1 MSDIRLKVITVEPQ
15 AAPLIIKNGNVRI
28 NDTTPS
34 SSTITGACIVY
45 GGIGIGATEF
55 ASSASAGGALTV
67 GGGIGVMKNAVMG
80 SDLSLSSSNSTF
92 TIAGI
97 STPRLFVDSTSNKTL
112 EIAPDGVNKRLIIGD
127 TSVTIN
133 MTSSSI
139 NASSGALYVVGGL
152 SIGSTE
158 NVVSS
163 SVGGALTIGGG
174 VGISKDIIIGGNAL
188 VTSSL
193 TTASC
198 AMTNA
203 VITNISSSSGRISNA
218 VFTAISTGTLLA
230 STGITASSLLV
241 SSGGFRAT
249 FNSNTIGSIVTTG
262 GNVGIGGNANGNTRL
277 NIVGN
282 DSSDAVL
289 AITNA
294 CTTGTQMMISNASA
308 SGGNYSMLVGGTN
321 SDYAG
326 GISIYD
332 NRSGSVRMVI
342 VTSGNIGIGTTS
354 PTSLLHVNGTITGN
368 TFTGANV
375 SVSSVTVGSLTFTNA
390 IGSAITT
397 AGLQVTNGVSTGTLN
412 ASNVIITSGITT
424 ASLNSSNVNIT
435 TLSTGTTVFTNNI
448 GTNISTGVLIAST
461 GISSSSLQFA
471 SAVGTNISTAALIA
485 SSGITTGTLQSNS
498 VSVTGGGLSATF
510 NSNTIGSIITTG
522 GNVGINTTSP
532 SRVLDVRGTVGLGS
546 GARFNFNSGMGTG
559 ESGMSF
565 QYSTVG
571 NYAWIQAEQA
581 GIAYRNLV
589 INPSGGNVG
598 ISTSG
603 PSVLLSLGTT
613 NSAQKF
619 GVFDAPNNFYGLGV
633 ADSLMHFHAGAIS
646 GAIGQIVLTTGGS
659 VGIGTSSPLS
669 VLHVNG
675 LITSTSLTSG
685 NVNAN
690 VLSAGSLSLVNG
702 NVSSTTIGTL
712 RVTGITTLSGTT
724 DSTTVSNGMLIVSGG
739 VGIAKSTN
747 IGGNVVLSSTT
758 ASSTVSSGALL
769 VSGGVGIS
777 GNLNVLGNTVL
788 NGDLTVNGTT
798 TTVVSTN
805 TTLNDNLLL
814 MNSGPSG
821 TRDSGILIAR
831 YQTDND
837 SGTGDVVNDALYTT
851 DILPNQSGMSS
862 TQVKLSGSASGVN
875 GFYVGQWIKV
885 TSGFSVNQ
893 VRKITGYDGSTK
905 VITVSSAWT
914 TQNPAFGDTVFI
926 YNKPF
931 VGMVYNEIADRFEFG
946 ATVGDP
952 GQNNVTFTERIPIAF
967 SVATGV
973 GSVPASNGSTGSV
986 ILSGGICISNT
997 TDASSVTNG
1006 GTLLTLGGASIGK
1019 TLIVGSGLTVAGVSL
1034 TPNAGDKITSVTF
1047 TGSNNVTLST
1057 DIAGLT
1063 FDAGVWGF
1071 DVYLA
1076 ARLVAS
1082 TNSYVNFHLRGV
1094 NKGSLWELIKGYVGD
1109 DSGIN
1114 FSITSGGQV
1123 QYTCGN
1129 YPGFVSLTF
1138 KWRAFTN

>member
-28 NDTTPS
+28 SDTTPS
-34 SSTITGACIVY
+34 SSTITGACVVN

-67 GGGIGVMKNAVMG
+67 GGGIGVMKNAVVG

-97 STPRLFVDSTSNKTL
+97 STPRFFVDSTANKTL
-112 EIAPDGVNKRLIIGD
+112 EIAPDGVNKRLTMGD
-127 TSVTIN
+127 TSVRIN
-133 MTSSSI
+133 MTSSSL
-139 NASSGALYVVGGL
+139 NASSGALYVVGGM

-158 NVVSS
+158 NVASS
-163 SVGGALTIGGG
+163 SVGGALTVGGG
-174 VGISKDIIIGGNAL
+174 VGITKDIIIGGDAF

-193 TTASC
+193 TTSSC

-203 VITNISSSSGRISNA
+203 VITNVSSNSTVMVNG
-218 VFTAISTGTLLA
+218 VCTAISTGTLAA
-230 STGITASSLLV
+230 STGITTSSLFV
-241 SSGGFRAT
+241 SGGGLLAT

-277 NIVGN
+277 NIVGKN
-282 DSSDAVL
+282 TADPVL
-289 AITNA
+289 AISNA
-294 CTTGTQMMISNASA
+294 DTTATGMMISNTSS
-308 SGGNYSMLVGGTN
+308 SGGSYSVLVGGAT
-321 SDYAG
+321 SDVKG
-326 GISIYD
+326 GMSIYD
-332 NRSGSVRMVI
+332 NGSGSIRMVI
-342 VTSGNIGIGTTS
+342 STSGNIGIGTTN

-368 TFTGANV
+368 AFTGSNV
-375 SVSSVTVGSLTFTNA
+375 SISSGTVGSFNFTNA
-390 IGSAITT
+390 IGSAITS
-397 AGLQVTNGVSTGTLN
+397 AGLQVTNGVFTAVSTGTI
-412 ASNVIITSGITT
+412 NVSTGITT
-424 ASLNSSNVNIT
+424 SSLNGINVNIT
-435 TLSTGTTVFTNNI
+435 TLSTGTTVFGNNI

-471 SAVGTNISTAALIA
+471 SAVGTNISTTTLIA
-485 SSGITTGTLQSNS
+485 STGVTTGTLQSNS
-498 VSVTGGGLSATF
+498 VYITGGALNASF
-510 NSNTIGSIITTG
+510 HVNTVGSIITTG

-532 SRVLDVRGTVGLGS
+532 LTMLDVRGTAGFGS
-546 GARFNFNSGMGTG
+546 GARFNFNSGMGAG

-565 QYSTVG
+565 QYSTGG

-589 INPSGGNVG
+589 MNPSGGNVG
-598 ISTSG
+598 ISTSS
-603 PSVLLSLGTT
+603 PNVLLSLGTT
-613 NSAQKF
+613 NSTQKL
-619 GVFDAPNNFYGLGV
+619 GVFDAPNNFYGVGV
-633 ADSLMHFHAGAIS
+633 ADNLMHFHAGAVS
-646 GAIGQIVLTTGGS
+646 GAVGQMVLNTGGS

-669 VLHVNG
+669 ILHVNG

-685 NVNAN
+685 NINAN
-690 VLSAGSLSLVNG
+690 MLSAGSLSLVNG
-702 NVSSTTIGTL
+702 NASSTTIGTL
-712 RVTGITTLSGTT
+712 RVTGITTLSGTA
-724 DSTTVSNGMLIVSGG
+724 DSTTVSNGVLIVSGG

-814 MNSGPSG
+814 LNSGPSG

-831 YQTDND
+831 YQADND
-837 SGTGDVVNDALYTT
+837 SGTGDVVNDTLYTT
-851 DILPNQSGMSS
+851 DILPNQSGMTS
-862 TQVKLSGSASGVN
+862 TQVKLSGSASGIN

-914 TQNPAFGDTVFI
+914 AQNPAFGDTVFI

-952 GQNNVTFTERIPIAF
+952 GQSNVTLTERIPIAF

-973 GSVPASNGSTGSV
+973 GTVPASNGSTGSV

-1019 TLIVGSGLTVAGVSL
+1019 NLIVGNGLTVAGVSL
-1034 TPNAGDKITSVTF
+1034 TPNAGDRITSVTF
-1047 TGSNNVTLST
+1047 NGSNNTSSPA
-1057 DIAGLT
+1057 DITGLL
-1063 FDAGVWGF
+1063 FDSGVWGF

-1082 TNSYVNFHLRGV
+1082 TNNYVNFHLRGV
-1094 NKGSLWELIKGYVGD
+1094 NKGSSWELIKGYVGD

-1129 YPGFVSLTF
+1129 YPGFVSLIF